1 MKKLLFATL
10 SLVALSTAAPAQ
22 KERPAPP
29 PGEPPITAQTRASA
43 GPMSETQRAVRFDR
57 ADIAIEVFPDRKQIE
72 GVTTLEF
79 ATLAPLETVALD
91 LDRNLPVSA
100 VSVNGTALRK
110 GAWSNPEGKLRIRLP
125 RWVAAGQRLSLR
137 IGYGGTPHVAV
148 RAPWDGGIVW
158 SKTPTGAPW
167 VATAHQLQGCDL
179 LWPCID
185 HPQAEPALADIH
197 VTVPAGL
204 SAPANGILQGIRTH
218 ADGRRT
224 FDWRAKNLNTYAVN
238 LNVAPYEVIR
248 GSYRSRFGNTIPLE
262 FWHLSGRPERSR
274 MLFAEFAPTL
284 EFFEAMIGPYP
295 FGDEKLGVAET
306 PHKGMEHQTMNAYG
320 NNYERDAYGF
330 DSLFQHEFSHEYF
343 ANQLTNVDADDFW
356 LQEGFG
362 SYMQPLYA
370 QWRGGEM
377 AYLARLFEM
386 RAGLRNC
393 FPIVSGQTRTVEQ
406 VYLPETGPSGDIYA
420 KAAWMLH
427 TLRSV
432 MGDEDFLAATRR
444 IVYGRTDP
452 KPGNFKPR
460 YGSSEEF
467 QRIVNDQTGKDYG
480 WFFDVYLRQAQLPEL
495 VSEQRGGRLHL
506 SWKVPGG
513 GSFPM
518 PVEVKIG
525 DRVERVAMSGG
536 NGSVAVP
543 ADAHV
548 VLDPNSKI
556 LRRSADVDAL
566 QLWQYE
572 EALRNRQPGQQ
583 PAPPPCIAS

>member
-1 MKKLLFATL
+1 MMKRLFATL
-10 SLVALSTAAPAQ
+10 SLVALSAPAPAQ
-22 KERPAPP
+22 EERQAPP
-29 PGEPPITAQTRASA
+29 PGEPPITALTRASA
-43 GPMSETQRAVRFDR
+43 GPISATQRGVRFDH
-57 ADIAIEVFPDRKQIE
+57 ANIAIEVFPDRKQIQ
-72 GVTTLEF
+72 GVATLEF
-79 ATLAPLETVALD
+79 ATLARLDSVTLD
-91 LDRNLPVSA
+91 LDRNLPVSS
-100 VSVNGTALRK
+100 VSVNGTVLRK

-125 RWVAAGQRLSLR
+125 RPVAAGQRLSVR
-137 IGYGGTPHVAV
+137 IAYGGTPHVAV

-158 SKTPTGAPW
+158 SKTPQGAPW
-167 VATAHQLQGCDL
+167 IATAHQLQGCDL

-185 HPQAEPALADIH
+185 HPQAEAALTDIH
-197 VTVPAGL
+197 ITVPAGL
-204 SAPANGILQGIRTH
+204 SAPANGVLQGVRTLP
-218 ADGRRT
+218 DGRRT

-238 LNVAPYEVIR
+238 LNIAPYEVIR
-248 GSYRSRFGNTIPLE
+248 GSYKSRFGNTIPLE
-262 FWHLSGRPERSR
+262 FWHLPGRPERSR

-306 PHKGMEHQTMNAYG
+306 PHLGMEHQTMNAYG
-320 NNYERDAYGF
+320 ANYRRDAYGF

-377 AYLARLFEM
+377 AYLSRLFDL

-393 FPIVSGQTRTVEQ
+393 FPIVSGRTRTVEQ
-406 VYLPETGPSGDIYA
+406 VYLPATGPSGDIYA

-427 TLRSV
+427 TLRGLI
-432 MGDEDFLAATRR
+432 GDEDFFAATRR

-460 YGSSEEF
+460 FGSSEEF
-467 QRIVNDQTGKDYG
+467 QRIVEDETGKDYG

-495 VSEQRGGRLHL
+495 VSEGRDGRLHL
-506 SWKVPGG
+506 SWKAPGG
-513 GSFPM
+513 GGFPM

-525 DRVERVAMSGG
+525 DRIERVAMTGG
-536 NGSVAVP
+536 KGSVAVP
-543 ADAHV
+543 AGAHV
-548 VLDPNSKI
+548 VLDPGSKI
-556 LRRSADVDAL
+556 LKRSADIDAL
-566 QLWQYE
+566 QLWQHE
-572 EALRNRQPGQQ
+572 EAVRNLKSGDQGPSR
-583 PAPPPCIAS
+583 PCIAT